1 MIRFCEYP
9 ATPAELTFLIPF
21 YRSHP
26 IQAELYNLN
35 ANGLS
40 MLHPDVLSLLYHF
53 AFYAK
58 GHILEL
64 GAYVGGAT
72 AAIAWGIQA
81 SKTKRKLVSVEVGGR
96 LEHPRSGSED
106 IIRDLR
112 KNIDRWNIH
121 EHVNLVIGNSRD
133 RKIVDTVH
141 KAFGGE
147 GVSALLIDSD
157 GDVLADMTRYRDLL
171 LPGAYLFIDD
181 YFSPGAPIKVQPTHA
196 GIEALERDGAIDSF
210 GVFGW
215 GTWVGRLR

>member
-1 MIRFCEYP
+1 MIGFRESP
-9 ATPAELTFLIPF
+9 NNAAELTYLIPF

-26 IQAELYNLN
+26 IQAELYSLN

-53 AFYAK
+53 GLHGR

-81 SKTKRKLVSVEVGGR
+81 AKTTRTLVSVEVGGR

-106 IIRDLR
+106 IVRDLR
-112 KNIDRWNIH
+112 KNIDRWNI
-121 EHVNLVIGNSRD
+121 EECVTLVIGNSRD
-133 RKIVDTVH
+133 PKIVETVH
-141 KAFGGE
+141 KTLGGK

-181 YFSPGAPIKVQPTHA
+181 YFSPGAPIKVQPTHS
-196 GIEALERDGAIDSF
+196 GIEALEKDGTVDPF

-215 GTWVGRLR
+215 GTWVGRMR